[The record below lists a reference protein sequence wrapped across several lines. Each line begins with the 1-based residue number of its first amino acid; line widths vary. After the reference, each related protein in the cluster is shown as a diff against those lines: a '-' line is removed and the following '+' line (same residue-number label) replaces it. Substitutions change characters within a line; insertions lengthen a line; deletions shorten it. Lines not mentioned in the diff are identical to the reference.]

1 MRSAVSFGRVVV
13 GVALIAASVQA
24 QIPDVPI
31 RISAVAV
38 NLTAVRAVTTATV
51 EITIDSWSSPSER
64 TAIVEAGM
72 KSPTALLDKLK
83 SLPVRGKLR
92 FPGWQGPDPNFYI
105 AGWDLH
111 YAAMEKTNG
120 GGQRIVIAT
129 DRQQTLWERDSGSPT
144 RDYPFTLL
152 EIHLDAKGGGEG
164 HALAATKIFF
174 DKKTNEMV
182 LQQFSDGPVALQK
195 LSVEKK
201 K

>member
-1 MRSAVSFGRVVV
+1 MRTAVCLGGVVV
-13 GVALIAASVQA
+13 GVALVAASVQA

-38 NLTAVRAVTTATV
+38 NLTAVKAVTTATV

-64 TAIVEAGM
+64 TGFIDAGM
-72 KSPTALLDKLK
+72 KSQDALLQKLRAA
-83 SLPVRGKLR
+83 PVRGKLR
-92 FPGWQGPDPNFYI
+92 FPAWQGPDSNSYI

-111 YAAMEKTNG
+111 YAAMEKTPG
-120 GGQRIVIAT
+120 GGQRVVIAT
-129 DRQQTLWERDSGSPT
+129 DRQMTLWERDSGSPT

-182 LQQFSDGPVALQK
+182 LEQYSDGPVALQK
-195 LSVEKK
+195 LTVEKK